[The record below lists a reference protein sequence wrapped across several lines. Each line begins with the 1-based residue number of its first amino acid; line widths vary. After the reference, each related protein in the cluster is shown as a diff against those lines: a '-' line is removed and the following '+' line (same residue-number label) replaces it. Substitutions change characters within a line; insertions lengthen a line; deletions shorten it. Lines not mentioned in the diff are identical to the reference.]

1 MLQKENTGLLI
12 IDVQGKLAR
21 LVHQSEQMIT
31 QISKLIRGC
40 KVLNIPIVWLEQ
52 YPQGLGE
59 TVSELK
65 VLLEGNQ
72 PLEKFSFNAGDDKR
86 IIQTIKE
93 SGRKQWLICG
103 IEAHI
108 CVYQSA
114 IGLQNNNYDIEVVTD
129 CISSRTEESLT
140 FAIQKLQSKNI
151 GLTQVEM
158 CLYELVKNSK
168 MPVFKD
174 ILSIIK

>member
-1 MLQKENTGLLI
+1 MLLQENTGLLL

-21 LVHQSEQMIT
+21 MVHQSEQMIA

-40 KVLNIPIVWLEQ
+40 QALSIPIVWLEQ

-59 TVSELK
+59 TVPELK
-65 VLLEGNQ
+65 ALLEENK
-72 PLEKFSFNAGDDKR
+72 PLEKFCFNACDDKR
-86 IIQTIKE
+86 ITQTIKE
-93 SGRKQWLICG
+93 SGRTQWLVCG

-114 IGLQNNNYDIEVVTD
+114 IGLKTQGLDVEVVTD
-129 CISSRTEESLT
+129 CISSRTEESLK
-140 FAIQKLQSKNI
+140 FAIQKMQSKDI

-158 CLYELVKNSK
+158 CLYELLKSSK
-168 MPVFKD
+168 ASAFKD
-174 ILSIIK
+174 ILNIIK